1 MFTPWRLGRVFG
13 FPVEI
18 NLSFILL
25 LAAVLLGYGG
35 FGGGVGGLIVVGLV
49 FGSVLLHE
57 LGHALVARR
66 YGVHVSGIE
75 LSFFGGAAKMVQ
87 MPRSA
92 DHEIAIAAA
101 GPAVS
106 LMLAGVG
113 LGLGG
118 LLHVSALG
126 WLLGTVGWINLVLA
140 GFNLIPALP
149 MDGGRIL
156 RAVLTRRMD
165 FVRATDIAVDVAR
178 VVAIGFGVIGVALGW
193 LQLLVLAP
201 LLWIMG
207 TRERMLARAM
217 ADQYAGHGSGSA
229 DPFDRWGRAAGR
241 FDRPSASGRPSR
253 FGGFGD
259 GGPYDRGPG
268 VGPGEPP
275 RRYVVRQVGGR
286 LVVESID

>member
-1 MFTPWRLGRVFG
+1 MFTSWRLGRVIG

-18 NLSFILL
+18 NLSFVLL
-25 LAAVLLGYGG
+25 LVAVLLGFGG
-35 FGGGVGGLIVVGLV
+35 FGNPIIGLFMVGVA

-57 LGHALVARR
+57 LGHAVVARR

-106 LMLAGVG
+106 LMLAGAG

-118 LLHVSALG
+118 LLPVSSLG
-126 WLLGTVGWINLVLA
+126 ALLGAIGKINLWLA
-140 GFNLIPALP
+140 AFNLIPALP

-178 VVAIGFGVIGVALGW
+178 VVAIGFGVIGLLLPGW
-193 LQLLVLAP
+193 LMLLVLAP

-207 TRERMLARAM
+207 TQERMLAHAM
-217 ADQYAGHGSGSA
+217 VSQYAGHGRGSV
-229 DPFDRWGRAAGR
+229 DPFDRWGRASRR
-241 FDRPSASGRPSR
+241 FDRPSS
-253 FGGFGD
+253 FG
-259 GGPYDRGPG
+259 RGPG
-268 VGPGEPP
+268 SFPGDPRDDRSDQQP
-275 RRYVVRQVGGR
+275 RRYTVRQVGGR
-286 LVVESID
+286 LVIESID

>member
-18 NLSFILL
+18 NLSFVLL

-75 LSFFGGAAKMVQ
+75 LSFFGGAAKMVE

-92 DHEIAIAAA
+92 NHEIAIAAA

-118 LLHVSALG
+118 LFHVSAIG
-126 WLLGTVGWINLVLA
+126 WLLGTIGWINLVLA

-156 RAVLTRRMD
+156 RAALTRRMD
-165 FVRATDIAVDVAR
+165 FARATDLAVNVAR
-178 VVAIGFGVIGVALGW
+178 VVAIGFGVVGIVLGW

-207 TRERMLARAM
+207 TRERVLARAM
-217 ADQYAGHGSGSA
+217 VDQYAGYGRGSV
-229 DPFDRWGRAAGR
+229 DPFDRWGRAASR
-241 FDRPSASGRPSR
+241 FDPPNASFRGSGRDP
-253 FGGFGD
+253 
-259 GGPYDRGPG
+259 
-268 VGPGEPP
+268 GPGEHP

-286 LVVESID
+286 LVIESID